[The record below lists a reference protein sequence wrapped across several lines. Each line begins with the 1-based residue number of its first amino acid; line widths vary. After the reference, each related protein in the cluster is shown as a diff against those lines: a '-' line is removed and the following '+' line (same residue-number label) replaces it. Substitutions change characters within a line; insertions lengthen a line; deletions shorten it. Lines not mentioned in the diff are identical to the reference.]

1 MILSNKDILNTC
13 KNGSSIVIEPFSEEL
28 LQPASYDLRVGTQAA
43 SSAKKEV
50 LDLTKAGFIEI
61 TPGDFVVMLTHEKL
75 TLDLQHTA
83 RFGLT
88 SSYARKGLLATIGP
102 QVDPG
107 FEGRLIVGLTNLS
120 SRPIV
125 LPYKDRFLTIEFHRL
140 EQPSSTPYE
149 GPYQGRDRLSPD
161 DIKTALEREYMSQTE
176 MIKMLEALVSTVD
189 NLKSTVDNL
198 KQTINWKLPLILG
211 GIMAVAIALFGGIVA
226 ILLSAL

>member
-1 MILSNKDILNTC
+1 MILSNKEILNTY

-28 LQPASYDLRVGTQAA
+28 LQPASYDLRVGDQAA

-50 LDLTKAGFIEI
+50 LDLTKTAFIEI
-61 TPGDFVVMLTHEKL
+61 MPGDFVVMLTYEKL
-75 TLDLQHTA
+75 ALDLRHTA

-88 SSYARKGLLATIGP
+88 SSYACKGLLATVRP

-107 FEGRLIVGLTNLS
+107 FEGRLIIGLTNLS
-120 SRPIV
+120 SKPIV
-125 LPYKDRFLTIEFHRL
+125 LPYEDRFLTIEFHRL

-176 MIKMLEALVSTVD
+176 MIKILETLV
-189 NLKSTVDNL
+189 LTVDNL
-198 KQTINWKLPLILG
+198 KQAISWKLPLILG
-211 GIMAVAIALFGGIVA
+211 GILAVGLALFGGIVA
-226 ILLSAL
+226 LIVQ